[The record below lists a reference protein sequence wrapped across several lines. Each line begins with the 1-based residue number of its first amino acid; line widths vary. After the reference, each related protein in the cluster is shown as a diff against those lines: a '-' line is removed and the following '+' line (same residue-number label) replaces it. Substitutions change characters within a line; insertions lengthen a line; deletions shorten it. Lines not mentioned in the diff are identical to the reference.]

1 MENKK
6 LFDDIKI
13 KNVID
18 YAFMTL
24 DKDLSGEIDIDEFY
38 IGFELFFCLD
48 EADQNKSL
56 DQEMKDLL
64 RKLFI
69 TYDFNLSG
77 KLDKEE
83 FALLM
88 YDLATFAV
96 ENPNEHSTL
105 LNADKVINFYD
116 ENYTN

>member
-6 LFDDIKI
+6 LFEDIKI

-56 DQEMKDLL
+56 NQEMKDLL

-69 TYDFNLSG
+69 IYDFNLSG

-88 YDLATFAV
+88 YDLATFAN
-96 ENPNEHSTL
+96 ENTQDHKIFLDVDN
-105 LNADKVINFYD
+105 VINFYD
-116 ENYTN
+116 ENY